1 MRAEYIIKQAN
12 QIASFFESMPDQAQA
27 DRDFVTHIRKFWD
40 PRMRRD
46 LVNLVSDAPAT
57 DPTDAHP
64 MVIRAVR
71 AYRGEMC

>member
-46 LVNLVSDAPAT
+46 LLNLVSDAPA
-57 DPTDAHP
+57 DAHP

-71 AYRGEMC
+71 AYRGEIT

>member
-12 QIASFFESMPDQAQA
+12 QIASFFESMPDQVQA

-46 LVNLVSDAPAT
+46 LLSLVADASAA
-57 DPTDAHP
+57 DAHP

-71 AYRGEMC
+71 AYRGEIT

>member
-46 LVNLVSDAPAT
+46 LLSLVADAPAA
-57 DPTDAHP
+57 DAHP

-71 AYRGEMC
+71 AYRGEIT

>member
-27 DRDFVTHIRKFWD
+27 DRDFVAHIRKFWD

-46 LVNLVSDAPAT
+46 LLDLVAGLPLS
-57 DPTDAHP
+57 DAHP
-64 MVIRAVR
+64 MVIRALR
-71 AYRGEMC
+71 AHGALLV